1 MSDGFYT
8 GHPDMSGK
16 AKDPAAFTVRPG
28 RVFCYN
34 GKRFTEGQTVILST
48 AWWHK
53 YARNVMAPAETVET
67 ASGPESSDRTKGV
80 MRAPKKG

>member
-1 MSDGFYT
+1 MSDGFYK
-8 GHPDMSGK
+8 GHPDMSKG
-16 AKDPAAFTVRPG
+16 APDAAAFTVRPG

-34 GKRFTEGQTVILST
+34 GKRFTEGKTVLLST

-67 ASGPESSDRTKGV
+67 APGVEPSDRTKGV
-80 MRAPKKG
+80 LRAPKKG